1 MGEKREEKLRNNES
15 KHYQGSMPNKVVHF
29 KLTRASV
36 PNYEDVIAFLF
47 SNLPIYLF
55 RHASTCGTN
64 IVHYFTYKKNKS
76 KTENRYTINRPCF
89 HFLQYQNR
97 ICFARKS
104 FMDTTTN

>member
-1 MGEKREEKLRNNES
+1 MILLLCNNGVGEKREEKLRNNES
-15 KHYQGSMPNKVVHF
+15 KHYQGSMPKKVVNF
-29 KLTRASV
+29 KLTRASD

-64 IVHYFTYKKNKS
+64 IVHCFTYKKNKS
-76 KTENRYTINRPCF
+76 KTENRYTINR
-89 HFLQYQNR
+89 
-97 ICFARKS
+97 ICFRRKS